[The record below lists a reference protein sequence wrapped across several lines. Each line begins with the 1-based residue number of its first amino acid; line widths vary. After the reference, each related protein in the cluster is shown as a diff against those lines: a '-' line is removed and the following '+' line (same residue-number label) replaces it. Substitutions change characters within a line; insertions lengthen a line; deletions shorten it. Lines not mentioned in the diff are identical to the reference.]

1 MALNDASELGFL
13 AKFLAEFVSRRTL
26 VSSVRP
32 FQVLRTQ
39 VSTRTKWWEKRPEL
53 GVGFGVGISASSTG
67 NKTNSAI
74 SPSFLM
80 DHLYLK
86 HFIKIFT
93 RKFEIFFLYFVFL
106 VLSYSVSVSVLKLT
120 DEICKAGKC
129 VDEFTVYLTPFPRS
143 TIYCSI
149 IVQYKSCTAPRLAL
163 LMSQT
168 KEEEIPSWAFIHIY
182 ALWNKVLTHQDPD
195 CHIKRNFML
204 RNQ

>member
-1 MALNDASELGFL
+1 MVIIIKTYKSYLFHQNSGKNFVTMALNGASELGFL
-13 AKFLAEFVSRRTL
+13 AKFLAEFVSLCAL
-26 VSSVRP
+26 VSSIRP

-93 RKFEIFFLYFVFL
+93 QKFEIFFLVFCISCASL
-106 VLSYSVSVSVLKLT
+106 LS
-120 DEICKAGKC
+120 IC
-129 VDEFTVYLTPFPRS
+129 
-143 TIYCSI
+143 
-149 IVQYKSCTAPRLAL
+149 
-163 LMSQT
+163 
-168 KEEEIPSWAFIHIY
+168 
-182 ALWNKVLTHQDPD
+182 
-195 CHIKRNFML
+195 L
-204 RNQ
+204 RA